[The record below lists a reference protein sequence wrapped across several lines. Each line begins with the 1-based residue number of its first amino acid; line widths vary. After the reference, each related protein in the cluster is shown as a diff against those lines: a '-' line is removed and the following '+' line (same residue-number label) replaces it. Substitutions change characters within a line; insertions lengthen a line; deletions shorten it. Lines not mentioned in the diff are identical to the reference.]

1 MMTFKDFV
9 EGCQKLLESRP
20 ELAGYKLFTLS
31 MKKEIGLNLYF
42 MILPLD
48 FSKVKTLKQNMPMNR
63 MTLLISPM
71 RCVSTRRTYAS
82 IKYHS

>member
-1 MMTFKDFV
+1 
-9 EGCQKLLESRP
+9 
-20 ELAGYKLFTLS
+20 
-31 MKKEIGLNLYF
+31 
-42 MILPLD
+42 
-48 FSKVKTLKQNMPMNR
+48 VKTLKQNMPMNR